1 MRKAILFI
9 SIALI
14 FSCSEK
20 GSLDEKNRA
29 DAVENQEATY
39 DNLIDN
45 TSDDSTRKFGVF
57 IYGPKTTFISVTP
70 NSNWVQIPND
80 GEGSNS
86 GMVITSRGSYG
97 YIKNTIGNS
106 VDDKITNLILIGLHM
121 KSWRKYV
128 IIMLF
133 KQ

>member
-45 TSDDSTRKFGVF
+45 TSE
-57 IYGPKTTFISVTP
+57 SV
-70 NSNWVQIPND
+70 SQ
-80 GEGSNS
+80 
-86 GMVITSRGSYG
+86 R
-97 YIKNTIGNS
+97 
-106 VDDKITNLILIGLHM
+106 NL
-121 KSWRKYV
+121 S
-128 IIMLF
+128 F
-133 KQ
+133 

>member
-45 TSDDSTRKFGVF
+45 TSESVSQSNLSFLALGDS
-57 IYGPKTTFISVTP
+57 Y
-70 NSNWVQIPND
+70 
-80 GEGSNS
+80 
-86 GMVITSRGSYG
+86 
-97 YIKNTIGNS
+97 TIGES
-106 VDDKITNLILIGLHM
+106 VLEGERWPNQMVDIALNLSLIH
-121 KSWRKYV
+121 
-128 IIMLF
+128 I
-133 KQ
+133 

>member
-45 TSDDSTRKFGVF
+45 TSELV
-57 IYGPKTTFISVTP
+57 Y
-70 NSNWVQIPND
+70 QINLSFLD
-80 GEGSNS
+80 L
-86 GMVITSRGSYG
+86 VDRYTS
-97 YIKNTIGNS
+97 
-106 VDDKITNLILIGLHM
+106 LL
-121 KSWRKYV
+121 
-128 IIMLF
+128 
-133 KQ
+133 